1 MLLRKIRELLWTLSK
16 AELFKLEK
24 MLCSLEEPSEFR
36 PSNEVEED
44 ASSMS
49 SECPVPDLDDYVSRF
64 YNDHPNCKQLIADM
78 YSPKEETVSTEE
90 NEWNEE
96 VRNNLKMCQLQNK
109 NKFSHED
116 WFLILEK
123 IDFYPSV

>member
-24 MLCSLEEPSEFR
+24 MLCSLEELSDFR
-36 PSNEVEED
+36 TSAEQED
-44 ASSMS
+44 ASSTS
-49 SECPVPDLDDYVSRF
+49 SECPVPDLDDYVTRF

-78 YSPKEETVSTEE
+78 YSPKEETASTEE

-96 VRNNLKMCQLQNK
+96 VRNKCY
-109 NKFSHED
+109 FESIY
-116 WFLILEK
+116 IL
-123 IDFYPSV
+123 SRS